1 MSRSKDYHDSM
12 EELHQRYAQTIINQ
26 ALELNLDTVRIS
38 ELIEDHH
45 IGSICS
51 YIEDKDQCLNAK
63 LNGGEICRYGKNG
76 CFWHDVDNTYASNF
90 NNSRKTKNHSARAGQ
105 HKVNGD
111 KVNGDKVNVDK
122 HNEDKHNEVINNH
135 NLIIDKFN
143 ESNGTLG
150 IMSSNKNLQFIK
162 EPIDIETYL
171 TEAEY
176 GPVLITEGHWVYESK
191 DYYFILK
198 DTSLGGG
205 YLIDTQGCEFV
216 GVLKN
221 EYNKIFREDKN
232 YNEVGWEKLLEE
244 VEAKSSQYLWTFT
257 FP

>member
-1 MSRSKDYHDSM
+1 M
-12 EELHQRYAQTIINQ
+12 
-26 ALELNLDTVRIS
+26 
-38 ELIEDHH
+38 
-45 IGSICS
+45 
-51 YIEDKDQCLNAK
+51 
-63 LNGGEICRYGKNG
+63 
-76 CFWHDVDNTYASNF
+76 DNTYASNF

-244 VEAKSSQYLWTFT
+244 VEAKSSQYICGHLL
-257 FP
+257 FPNQLQFYETYLPVFDSYCPDNEENIEKFKANFPQILKEIKSNPRK